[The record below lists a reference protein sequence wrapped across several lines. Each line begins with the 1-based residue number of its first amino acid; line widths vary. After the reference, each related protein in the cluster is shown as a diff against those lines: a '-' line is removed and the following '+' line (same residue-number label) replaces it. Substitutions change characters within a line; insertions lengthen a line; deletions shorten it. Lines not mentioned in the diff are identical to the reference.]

1 LDVRRVRVEDW
12 RALRDVR
19 LAALADAP
27 TAFGSTH
34 AGALERPDDWWVEW
48 CERSA
53 TGDEQ
58 SMVLAWDET
67 TPVGM
72 AGVYRTDDGTWQVI
86 SMWVEPDARGRG
98 IARALLDVVVRFAR
112 QQGAGEIVLG
122 VTDGNDAARGLY
134 ESFGFV
140 DNGES
145 EPLVSHPELVV
156 RYLRL
161 A

>member
-1 LDVRRVRVEDW
+1 MDVRRVQKDDW

-34 AGALERPDDWWVEW
+34 AGALERPEAWWVEW

-53 TGDEQ
+53 ATEGQ
-58 SMVLAWDET
+58 SVVLAWDDT

-72 AGVYRTDDGTWQVI
+72 AGVYRTEDGLWQVI
-86 SMWVEPDARGRG
+86 SMWVEPAARGRG
-98 IARALLDVVVRFAR
+98 IARTLLDAVVRFAR
-112 QQGAGEIVLG
+112 EHGADEIVLG
-122 VTDGNDAARGLY
+122 VTDGNDTARALY

-145 EPLVSHPELVV
+145 EPLVSHPELAV